1 MECHIEVNQVK
12 NDGATP
18 LCMSTQRCHGA
29 VARLQIVEGRA
40 KVPQTANV
48 GATHLLMS
56 AQSGHE
62 AVAAES
68 VETCRSQLEQC
79 HDK

>member
-1 MECHIEVNQVK
+1 MRYLLSALICLFSFTNTVFGQGK
-12 NDGATP
+12 
-18 LCMSTQRCHGA
+18 
-29 VARLQIVEGRA
+29 IVDKIVG
-40 KVPQTANV
+40 VV
-48 GATHLLMS
+48 GAEVILLSDVEEQFALMS